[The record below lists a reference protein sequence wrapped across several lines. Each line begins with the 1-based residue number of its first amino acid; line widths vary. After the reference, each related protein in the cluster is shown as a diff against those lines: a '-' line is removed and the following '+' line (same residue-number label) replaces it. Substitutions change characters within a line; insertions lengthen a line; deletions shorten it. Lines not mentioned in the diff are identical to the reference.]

1 MTHPRERSGIIQM
14 EVNVKKFAA
23 MFDKIRAR
31 ELVVRLW
38 ASFLEIGLAFVLAK
52 RRFLSYCSAPSPA
65 IP

>member
-1 MTHPRERSGIIQM
+1 M